1 MILTLAYAYILS
13 GKLTTFEPKLIF
25 SVNPN
30 TGIPVDAS
38 LSPETAT
45 YLQSLASGAA
55 VKRNQILEI
64 SSANQIL
71 TSDALGAEV
80 GGRTSSITEPL
91 NGVEYD
97 ISLPEP
103 IKVDYQKVEVPLRH
117 DSEFFQILGLE
128 LSELH
133 ALQAREKTVLTKEIC
148 RLGQDIGKLAAPP
161 ERFAKTDMYAW
172 REVLALYTDS
182 RIFFS
187 TNERDNFRRDSSTAQ
202 KQLQFFSSKVREL
215 KIAGSFYRKESH
227 AALERFLYINLT
239 LLRNL
244 KFQEL
249 NSRAMTKILKSQSL
263 RFVHFCARF

>member
-55 VKRNQILEI
+55 MKRNQIVEI
-64 SSANQIL
+64 SGANQIL

-80 GGRTSSITEPL
+80 GGSTSSITEPL
-91 NGVEYD
+91 NGLEHD

-103 IKVDYQKVEVPLRH
+103 LKVDYQKVEVPLRH

-133 ALQAREKTVLTKEIC
+133 ALQAREKSVLMKEIC

-172 REVLALYTDS
+172 RGVLALYTDS
-182 RIFFS
+182 GIFFS

-249 NSRAMTKILKSQSL
+249 NSIAMTKILKSQSL

>member
-1 MILTLAYAYILS
+1 ML

-25 SVNPN
+25 SVNPH

-45 YLQSLASGAA
+45 YLQSLASMTA
-55 VKRNQILEI
+55 VKRIQIPEVSDTNQT
-64 SSANQIL
+64 L
-71 TSDALGAEV
+71 TPNGVGAEP
-80 GGRTSSITEPL
+80 GGRASSISEPL
-91 NGVEYD
+91 NGIEYD
-97 ISLPEP
+97 TSLPEP
-103 IKVDYQKVEVPLRH
+103 IMVNYQKVEVPLRH
-117 DSEFFQILGLE
+117 DSEFFHILGLE

-133 ALQAREKTVLTKEIC
+133 ALQAREKAVLTKEIC

-172 REVLALYTDS
+172 REVLSLYTDS

-202 KQLQFFSSKVREL
+202 NQLQFFSSKVREL
-215 KIAGSFYRKESH
+215 KISGSFYWKESH
-227 AALERFLYINLT
+227 AVLERFLYINLT

-249 NSRAMTKILKSQSL
+249 NSRAMTKILKSESL
-263 RFVHFCARF
+263 RLVRYYARF

>member
-1 MILTLAYAYILS
+1 M
-13 GKLTTFEPKLIF
+13 TTFEPKLIF

-45 YLQSLASGAA
+45 YLQSLASGTT
-55 VKRNQILEI
+55 VKRNQIHEM
-64 SSANQIL
+64 SGANQTLI
-71 TSDALGAEV
+71 SNGLGAEV

-97 ISLPEP
+97 ISP
-103 IKVDYQKVEVPLRH
+103 IKVEYQKVEVPLRH

-133 ALQAREKTVLTKEIC
+133 ALQAREKSVLTKEIC

-172 REVLALYTDS
+172 REVLSLYTDS

-202 KQLQFFSSKVREL
+202 KQLQFFSSRVREL

-227 AALERFLYINLT
+227 AVLERFLYINLT

-249 NSRAMTKILKSQSL
+249 NSRAMTKILKSESL
-263 RFVHFCARF
+263 RPGQHYARF

>member
-1 MILTLAYAYILS
+1 ML

-25 SVNPN
+25 SVNPS

-38 LSPETAT
+38 LSSETAT
-45 YLQSLASGAA
+45 YLQNLASRTP
-55 VKRNQILEI
+55 VKRNQKLEM
-64 SSANQIL
+64 SGANQTFKSNGL
-71 TSDALGAEV
+71 SAEV
-80 GGRTSSITEPL
+80 EGRTSGVAEPL

-103 IKVDYQKVEVPLRH
+103 NQADNQKVEVPLRH
-117 DSEFFQILGLE
+117 DNEFFHILGLE
-128 LSELH
+128 LSELR
-133 ALQAREKTVLTKEIC
+133 ALQAREKSVLTKEIC

-172 REVLALYTDS
+172 REVLSLYTDS

-202 KQLQFFSSKVREL
+202 KQLQFFSSKAREL

-227 AALERFLYINLT
+227 AVLERFLYINLT

-249 NSRAMTKILKSQSL
+249 NSKAMTKILKSESL
-263 RFVHFCARF
+263 RPVHYCARF